1 MKQLL
6 IFGDSI
12 MRGVYY
18 SAEHGRHKLYRE
30 RFASLKDKGY
40 EITNCSVM
48 GATIETGMDLVRKRI
63 TSPASDT
70 TVIFEYG
77 GNDCDYAWSEISDN
91 PSGEFLPKTPL
102 EQFKTLYSD
111 CIDYVKSLGA
121 RVQIC
126 NLVPLNAE
134 RYMKWISKNLST
146 SNILS
151 WLGDESMLYRWHEY
165 YNRAAEQLAF
175 SSSCP
180 LIDIRSPFLLS
191 HNYANLLSDD
201 GIHPSVEG
209 HRVIDA
215 LIAESIA

>member
-1 MKQLL
+1 MKQLF

-48 GATIETGMDLVRKRI
+48 GATIETGVDLVRRRI

-77 GNDCDYAWSEISDN
+77 GNDCDFTWRDISDN
-91 PSGEFLPKTPL
+91 PSGQFYPKTPL
-102 EQFKTLYSD
+102 DKFKNLYED
-111 CIDYVKSLGA
+111 CIEYVKGLGA

-126 NLVPLNAE
+126 NLVPLNSE
-134 RYMKWISKNLST
+134 RYMKWISKNLS
-146 SNILS
+146 SANILT
-151 WLGDESMLYRWHEY
+151 WLGDESMLYRWHEC
-165 YNRAAEQLAF
+165 YNRAAEQLAARL
-175 SSSCP
+175 SCP
-180 LIDIRSPFLLS
+180 LIDLRSPFLLS

-201 GIHPSVEG
+201 GIHPSIEG
-209 HRVIDA
+209 HRVIDS
-215 LIAESIA
+215 LIEESIA

>member
-40 EITNCSVM
+40 EITNCSLM
-48 GATIETGMDLVRKRI
+48 GATIETGTDLVRRRI

-77 GNDCDYAWSEISDN
+77 GNDCDFSWSEISDN

-102 EQFKTLYSD
+102 DRFKALYGD
-111 CIDYVKSLGA
+111 CIEYAKSLGA

-134 RYMKWISKNLST
+134 RYMKWISKNLSS

-165 YNRAAEQLAF
+165 YNRAAEQLALRF
-175 SSSCP
+175 SCP

-191 HNYANLLSDD
+191 HNYASLLSDD
-201 GIHPSVEG
+201 GIHPSIEG
-209 HRVIDA
+209 HRVIDS
-215 LIAESIA
+215 LIEESIA

>member
-1 MKQLL
+1 
-6 IFGDSI
+6 

-18 SAEHGRHKLYRE
+18 SAEHGRHKLYRD
-30 RFASLKDKGY
+30 RFSSLKDKGF
-40 EITNCSVM
+40 EITNCSLM
-48 GATIETGMDLVRKRI
+48 GATIETGTDLVHRKI

-77 GNDCDYAWSEISDN
+77 GNDCDFSWHEISDN
-91 PSGEFLPKTPL
+91 PSGEFFPKTPL
-102 EQFKTLYSD
+102 DRFKTLYGD
-111 CIDYVKSLGA
+111 CIEYAKSLGA

-134 RYMKWISKNLST
+134 RYMKWISKNLSS

-165 YNRAAEQLAF
+165 YNRTAEQLAF
-175 SSSCP
+175 RFSCP

-201 GIHPSVEG
+201 GIHPSIEG
-209 HRVIDA
+209 HRVIDS
-215 LIAESIA
+215 LIEESIA